1 MSMEYWL
8 AYQSNQIDFFLY
20 HFRILL
26 ISMLYYG
33 VALWCFRRKTLGKFE
48 KWLDFRPEI
57 IAKHKRGHLMF
68 SSSLMAIFVIFC
80 SFLLVLVIALQT
92 DINHGLPCDQRTGIV
107 TLEFALFRGRTY
119 AFVDGKLYTYQ
130 NSLIDEPLHE
140 GGIYEITYLQ
150 HSGEIFRVSQLS
162 D

>member
-33 VALWCFRRKTLGKFE
+33 VALWYFRRKTLGKFE
-48 KWLDFRPEI
+48 KWLDFRPET
-57 IAKHKRGHLMF
+57 IAKQKLGHLMF
-68 SSSLMAIFVIFC
+68 STLLMATFVIFC
-80 SFLLVLVIALQT
+80 SFLLVSVIALQT
-92 DINHGLPCDQRTGIV
+92 DINRGLPSDQRTGTV
-107 TLEFALFRGRTY
+107 TSRFALFRGRTY
-119 AFVDGKLYTYQ
+119 AVIDGELYTYV
-130 NSLIDEPLHE
+130 NSLPDGPLQKGE
-140 GGIYEITYLQ
+140 TYEITYLQ
-150 HSGEIFRVSQLS
+150 HSREIFRVSQLP